1 MNLKSLKLI
10 NVGNLLT
17 YNSKNKSMTSAKRLE
32 IIIYNGKIIE
42 IGKNLSDTD
51 EVYDCENSLV
61 TPGFVDCHTHPVF

>member
-17 YNSKNKSMTSAKRLE
+17 YDSEKKSMISEKRLE

-51 EVYDCENSLV
+51 EIYDCENI
-61 TPGFVDCHTHPVF
+61 